1 MLTAEEYMKHFAQ
14 SESKEV
20 KTLAQIIAGN
30 LEMGSTRQLEGFQ
43 ALDCLAEVETQRN
56 ILQDFYNALQLYE
69 AARREEDPLEHGTDG
84 KVAQAAIVL
93 ADARAAV
100 AGLVSDTIL

>member
-1 MLTAEEYMKHFAQ
+1 MLTTEEYMKHFAQ
-14 SESKEV
+14 SESREV

-30 LEMGSTRQLEGFQ
+30 LEMGSMRQLEGFE
-43 ALDCLAEVETQRN
+43 ALDCLVEAEAQRN
-56 ILQDFYNALQLYE
+56 ILRDFYDALQLYE
-69 AARREEDPLEHGTDG
+69 AAKREEELSGHCSNG
-84 KVAQAAIVL
+84 KPVQAAIVL